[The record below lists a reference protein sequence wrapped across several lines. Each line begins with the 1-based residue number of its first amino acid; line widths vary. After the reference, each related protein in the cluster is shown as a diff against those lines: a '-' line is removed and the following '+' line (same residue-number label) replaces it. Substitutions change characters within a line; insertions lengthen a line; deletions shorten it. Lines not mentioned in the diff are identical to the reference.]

1 MNEIILKTARK
12 ILSGKNSNYVFNNS
26 RKKSNLEIVNTS
38 VYVHIPF
45 CKNLCPYCPYNR
57 VPYDEGMM
65 SKYLDA
71 LKLEIEAKRTSGE
84 KRFASSVYFG
94 GGTPTLAGEHLK
106 TICKTLRNV
115 FDIEG
120 DFCIETSPTDTNENV
135 IKILDEAGFSF
146 ISIGVQSFKERHL
159 KTIGR
164 NYKREDIERAIVL
177 LRSGKKKSI
186 NIDMMFALPNQT
198 EEELIEDIKDALK
211 LNPDQITCYPLFAF
225 PYSEI
230 AEYKKIKSVSSPSIF
245 VRRRMYYLIYDTL
258 QKEGY
263 QRCSVWSF
271 RKNPEQEKYSS
282 VTRERYMGFGASAGT
297 YHEKEFTLNTFS
309 VSEYISSIKERGHA
323 SALKAVFTKRM
334 AILYDFYW
342 RLYDTYIPKK
352 RVLETFS
359 YSVQEDKEL
368 FVIMM
373 ILKIAGW
380 AKEEK
385 DGYTLTRSGSLWVH
399 FIQNMFSLRS
409 INKIW
414 SEGKKNAWPERIEY

>member
-1 MNEIILKTARK
+1 MREIFLKGARK
-12 ILSGKNSNYVFNNS
+12 ILSGKNSKYVFEKA
-26 RKKSNLEIVNTS
+26 RYKSNLEIVNTS

-57 VPYDEGMM
+57 IPYDEKQM
-65 SKYLDA
+65 SEYVDA
-71 LKLEIEAKRTSGE
+71 LNMEIKNKEISGG

-94 GGTPTLAGEHLK
+94 GGTPTLAGEHLISICE
-106 TICKTLRNV
+106 TIRNV
-115 FDIEG
+115 FDVQG
-120 DFCIETSPTDTNENV
+120 DFCIEANPRDIIEND
-135 IKILDEAGFSF
+135 IKVLDESGFSF
-146 ISIGVQSFKERHL
+146 ISIGVQSFKNKHL
-159 KTIGR
+159 KIIGR
-164 NYKREDIERAIVL
+164 NYDRHVIEKGVSLIKG
-177 LRSGKKKSI
+177 GKKKSI
-186 NIDMMFALPNQT
+186 NIDMMFALPGQS
-198 EEELIEDIKDALK
+198 EEDLLEDIKDAIA

-230 AEYKKIKSVSSPSIF
+230 AEYKKIKSVKSPSVF
-245 VRRRMYYLIYDTL
+245 KRRRMYYLIYDIL
-258 QKEGY
+258 LKEGY
-263 QRCSVWSF
+263 HRCSVWSF
-271 RKNPEQEKYSS
+271 RKNPEMGKYSS
-282 VTRERYMGFGASAGT
+282 VTRERYMGFGASAGS
-297 YHEKEFTLNTFS
+297 YHEKDFTLNTFS

-368 FVIMM
+368 YLIMM
-373 ILKIAGW
+373 ILKIFGW

-385 DGYTLTRSGSLWVH
+385 DGYSLTRSGSLWVH